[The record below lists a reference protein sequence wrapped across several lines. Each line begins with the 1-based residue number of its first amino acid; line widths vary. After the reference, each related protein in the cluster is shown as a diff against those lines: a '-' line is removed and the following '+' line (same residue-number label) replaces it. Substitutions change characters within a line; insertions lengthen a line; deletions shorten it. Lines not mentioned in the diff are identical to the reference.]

1 MAETPREEV
10 WDDFVDWCQPRGLTP
25 VPANPWTLAAY
36 LRYCERVHRPTAI
49 QKRMR
54 QIGAVL
60 FEKSRKRPDRHPTVM
75 RTMDRIK
82 ESHTR
87 KKQKAPPPLFSE
99 DDFTSA
105 EKPKKT
111 EPKKA
116 APKKAAKA
124 KTPAKSAKPAKVV
137 RSLRGTPKL
146 VRKRKP

>member
-1 MAETPREEV
+1 MAETPRQEV
-10 WDDFVDWCQPRGLTP
+10 WDEFVDWCRPRGLAP

-36 LRYCERVHRPTAI
+36 LRFCERAHRPSAI
-49 QKRMR
+49 QKRVR

-75 RTMDRIK
+75 RTMERIK
-82 ESHTR
+82 ESHVR
-87 KKQKAPPPLFSE
+87 KKTAPPPLFRE

-105 EKPKKT
+105 KK
-111 EPKKA
+111 PKKA

-146 VRKRKP
+146 VRKRKS